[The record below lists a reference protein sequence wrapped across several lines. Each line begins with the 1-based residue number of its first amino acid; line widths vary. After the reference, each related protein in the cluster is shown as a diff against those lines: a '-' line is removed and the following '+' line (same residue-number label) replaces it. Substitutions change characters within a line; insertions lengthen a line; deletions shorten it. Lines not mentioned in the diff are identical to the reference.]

1 MAKRKINI
9 SRRIYRLDTI
19 QKMQRKIDLLGYK
32 KSYDAVI
39 FLNFRLLTSVF
50 IFFII
55 IYFFRLGYILAP
67 LITFLYYIFLPRF
80 IIDKKINTR
89 REQLD
94 SDALYFFEVLVLALE
109 SGRNLKIAIE
119 ITSHNIDSELSDE
132 FKKAIEEIYL
142 GKSLD
147 ESLDGMKKRIPSET
161 INNIILNITQSN
173 IFGSNIIETMY
184 NQIDYIRDKRI
195 LEMKAKISKIPIKIS
210 VISVIFFIPLL
221 MLLILSPIIIDLL
234 S

>member
-1 MAKRKINI
+1 MAKEKISI
-9 SRRIYRLDTI
+9 SRKIYRLETI
-19 QKMQRKIDLLGYK
+19 KSMQRKIDLLGYK
-32 KSYDAVI
+32 KSYEATL
-39 FLNFRLLTSVF
+39 FLNFRLLTAAF

-55 IYFFRLGYILAP
+55 LYFSNIGYLLAP
-67 LITFLYYIFLPRF
+67 VFTFIYYINLSKLL
-80 IIDKKINTR
+80 IDGRINSR

-132 FKKAIEEIYL
+132 FKKAIEETYL

-147 ESLDGMKKRIPSET
+147 EALEGMKKRIPSET
-161 INNIILNITQSN
+161 INNLILNITQAN

-195 LEMKAKISKIPIKIS
+195 LEMRAKISKIPLKIS

-221 MLLILSPIIIDLL
+221 MLLILSPIIIEVLG
-234 S
+234 

>member
-1 MAKRKINI
+1 MA
-9 SRRIYRLDTI
+9 
-19 QKMQRKIDLLGYK
+19 LL
-32 KSYDAVI
+32 
-39 FLNFRLLTSVF
+39 
-50 IFFII
+50 
-55 IYFFRLGYILAP
+55 
-67 LITFLYYIFLPRF
+67 TFLYYIFLPKLF
-80 IIDKKINTR
+80 IDKKINAR

-119 ITSHNIDSELSDE
+119 ITSHNIDSELSSE
-132 FKKAIEEIYL
+132 FKKAIEEVYL

-147 ESLDGMKKRIPSET
+147 EALDGMKRRIPSET

>member
-1 MAKRKINI
+1 MAKRKVNI
-9 SRRIYRLDTI
+9 SRKIYRDDTI
-19 QKMQRKIDLLGYK
+19 KKMQRKIDLLGYK
-32 KSYDAVI
+32 KAYDAII

-50 IFFII
+50 IFFVI
-55 IYFFRLGYILAP
+55 IYFFKWGYFLAP

-80 IIDKKINTR
+80 VIDKKVNER

-119 ITSHNIDSELSDE
+119 ITSHNIESELSDE
-132 FKKAIEEIYL
+132 FKKVMEEVYL

-147 ESLDGMKKRIPSET
+147 EALDSMKKRIPSET

-210 VISVIFFIPLL
+210 VVSVIFFIPLL

>member
-1 MAKRKINI
+1 MAKEKISI
-9 SRRIYRLDTI
+9 SRKIYRLETI
-19 QKMQRKIDLLGYK
+19 KSMQRKIDLLGYK
-32 KSYDAVI
+32 KSYEATL
-39 FLNFRLLTSVF
+39 FLNFRLLSAAF

-55 IYFFRLGYILAP
+55 LYFSNIGYLLAP
-67 LITFLYYIFLPRF
+67 VFTFIYYINLSKLL
-80 IIDKKINTR
+80 IDGRINSR

-132 FKKAIEEIYL
+132 FKKAIEETYL

-147 ESLDGMKKRIPSET
+147 EALEGMKKRIPSET
-161 INNIILNITQSN
+161 INNLILNITQAN

-195 LEMKAKISKIPIKIS
+195 LEMRAKISKIPLKIS

-221 MLLILSPIIIDLL
+221 MLLILSPIIIEVLG
-234 S
+234 